1 MTRPKTRGGVYTRH
15 MNASNI
21 PDGDTIAAVATAPG
35 RGGVGIV
42 RLSGPTARSIG
53 EGITGISLQ
62 ARHAHFCVFSSE
74 AGDDLDSGIVIYFP
88 GPHSFTGEDVVE
100 LQGHGGPVILDLVL
114 KTCIAR
120 GARQARPGEFSER
133 AYLNGKLD
141 LTQAEAIADL
151 INSTTEQAAMNASR
165 SLRGE
170 FSRRIDALVE
180 LVTRLRVY
188 VEAAIDFPEEE
199 IDFIEDGQVKTQLE
213 DIIEQLQSVMD
224 QARQGSLLQEG
235 MKLVIAGRPNAG
247 KSSLLNA
254 LSGQDTAIVTAIEG
268 TTRDVLREH
277 IQIDGMPLHI
287 VDTAGLRESA
297 DEVEQ
302 EGIRRAWHEMETADH
317 ILLVVDGSDPGHD
330 SDDPSVIWPEITE
343 HLTREIPVTV
353 IHNKCDLSG
362 RTPAISRAANC
373 TVIELSA
380 KHGDGMELLKTH
392 LKDCMGYSAGSEG
405 SFSARRR
412 QLQSL
417 ERAAGALETGR
428 LQLVNEGAGELLAE
442 DLRLCQ
448 QYLGEITGAV
458 SSDQLLGEIFSSFCI
473 GK

>member
-1 MTRPKTRGGVYTRH
+1 M
-15 MNASNI
+15 SN
-21 PDGDTIAAVATAPG
+21 PPLTEDATIAAVATAPG

-42 RLSGPTARSIG
+42 RLSGSQALSIG
-53 EGITGISLQ
+53 EALTGIDLKP
-62 ARHAHFCVFSSE
+62 RHAHFCQFRDNSTRII
-74 AGDDLDSGIVIYFP
+74 DSGIALYFP

-100 LQGHGGPVILDLVL
+100 LQGHGGPVILDLIVKACTSL
-114 KTCIAR
+114 

-133 AYLNGKLD
+133 AYLNDKLD

-151 INSTTEQAAMNASR
+151 INSTTEQAARNANR
-165 SLRGE
+165 SLQGA
-170 FSRRIDALVE
+170 FSQEITTLVE

-199 IDFIEDGQVKTQLE
+199 IDFIQDGQVK
-213 DIIEQLQSVMD
+213 EQLQALIDQLQRVHR
-224 QARQGSLLQEG
+224 QARQGALLQEG
-235 MKLVIAGRPNAG
+235 MKLVIAGKPNAG

-254 LSGQDTAIVTAIEG
+254 LSGQESAIVTAIEG

-287 VDTAGLRESA
+287 VDTAGLRDSA

-317 ILLVVDGSDPGHD
+317 ILLVVDGSDPTHQN
-330 SDDPSVIWPEITE
+330 DDPEVIWPEIRQ
-343 HLTREIPVTV
+343 HLSRDIPVSV
-353 IHNKCDLSG
+353 VHNKCDLSG
-362 RTPAISRAANC
+362 REPGISNSNDT

-380 KHGDGMELLKTH
+380 KTGSGMTLLKEH
-392 LKDCMGYSAGSEG
+392 LKQCMGFNNSSEG

-412 QLQSL
+412 HLL
-417 ERAAGALETGR
+417 ALEQAGKALQAGR
-428 LQLVNEGAGELLAE
+428 FQLENAGAGELLAE
-442 DLRLCQ
+442 DLRQCQ
-448 QYLGEITGAV
+448 VYLGEITGAV
-458 SSDQLLGEIFSSFCI
+458 SSDELLGEIFSSFCI